1 MENEK
6 RLIYLDKLVE
16 HFRRTKIDEVFPEW
30 KDLGWLT
37 RSAVLRLTTKY
48 RAIILNAP
56 VVDAVEVVHG
66 KWEKAEYNGFLRCD
80 QCKDVYI
87 NEEWLEDGKWNHCPN
102 CGAKM
107 DGDGNED

>member
-6 RLIYLDKLVE
+6 RLIDLDKLVE

-56 VVDAVEVVHG
+56 VVDAVEVV
-66 KWEKAEYNGFLRCD
+66 R
-80 QCKDVYI
+80 CKDCKVARYCG
-87 NEEWLEDGKWNHCPN
+87 NWYCGYTGMPMDEDDFCSLGGKKDN
-102 CGAKM
+102 
-107 DGDGNED
+107 DST